1 VTKLSQSVIEDPKGK
16 AKASIKKD
24 WYVDGNEELGKQI
37 DRVRDKSKE
46 LVQKEF
52 IINSSQKNTILSN

>member
-1 VTKLSQSVIEDPKGK
+1 VTKVSQSVIEDPKGK
-16 AKASIKKD
+16 AKESIKKD

-46 LVQKEF
+46 LV
-52 IINSSQKNTILSN
+52 